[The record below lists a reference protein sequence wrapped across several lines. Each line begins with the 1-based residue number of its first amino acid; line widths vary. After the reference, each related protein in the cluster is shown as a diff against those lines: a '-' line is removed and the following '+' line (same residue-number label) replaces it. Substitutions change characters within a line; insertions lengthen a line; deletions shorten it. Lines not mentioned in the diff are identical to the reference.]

1 MRRRAHCVRFADDH
15 TASAEADELERSSMT
30 DVHNVVLVHGAFADG
45 SGWQG
50 VYELLTR
57 DGFNVRVAQIQT
69 LSLESDVET
78 TRNVLD
84 QLDGP
89 TILVGHSY
97 GGVVITEAGADD
109 RVAALVYVT
118 AFVPDAGESVSTLIA
133 DPPVGAAV
141 PPILPPQNG
150 FLGLDRAQFAAA
162 FAADLPASQAAFM
175 ADSQLPWGVE
185 ALHGEVSEAA
195 WRTRPSWYLVATND
209 RIIPPA
215 AQREMAARANSSVA
229 EAAASHAVYASQP
242 ASVVD
247 VIKRAAQTSQQ
258 V

>member
-1 MRRRAHCVRFADDH
+1 
-15 TASAEADELERSSMT
+15 MT
-30 DVHNVVLVHGAFADG
+30 DVPNVVLVH
-45 SGWQG
+45 
-50 VYELLTR
+50 
-57 DGFNVRVAQIQT
+57 
-69 LSLESDVET
+69 
-78 TRNVLD
+78 
-84 QLDGP
+84 QLGGP
-89 TILVGHSY
+89 AILVGHSS
-97 GGVVITEAGADD
+97 GGVVITEAGDDD
-109 RVAALVYVT
+109 RVAGLVYVT

-133 DPPVGAAV
+133 NPPADSPV

-162 FAADLPASQAAFM
+162 FAADLPSSQAAFM

-195 WRTRPSWYLVATND
+195 WRTKPSWYLVATDD
-209 RIIPPA
+209 RTIPPA

-247 VIKRAAQTSQQ
+247 VIKRAAQTSQH